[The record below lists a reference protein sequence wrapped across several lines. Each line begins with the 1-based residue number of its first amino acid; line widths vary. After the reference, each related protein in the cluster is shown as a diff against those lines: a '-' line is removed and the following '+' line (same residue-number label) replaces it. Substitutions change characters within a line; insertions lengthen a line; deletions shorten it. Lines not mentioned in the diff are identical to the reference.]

1 MVARNHTKFHF
12 SALKFILQELTDMAL
27 KYYSR
32 ISIFDQD
39 EDDPI

>member
-1 MVARNHTKFHF
+1 MLTMIQAKLHF

-39 EDDPI
+39 DDPI